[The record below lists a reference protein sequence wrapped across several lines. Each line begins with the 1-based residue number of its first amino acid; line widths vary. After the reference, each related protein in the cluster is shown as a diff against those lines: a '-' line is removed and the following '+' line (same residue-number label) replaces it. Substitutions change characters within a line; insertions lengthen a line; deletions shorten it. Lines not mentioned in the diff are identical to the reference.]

1 MTEMLVEVQVK
12 FDLWIPQG
20 FGTSDCIIF
29 KDDGVC
35 HVIDYK
41 HGSGV
46 KVYAEHNPQGMLYGL
61 GVIQEFGFIHNIKT
75 LKLTIVQPRL
85 DHIDE
90 WEISREDLL
99 AWGEEIKPIAELA
112 MTDVAPL
119 NAGEKQCQFCRAKLG
134 CRARAEMAMNIAQME
149 FDPV

>member
-1 MTEMLVEVQVK
+1 MAEMLVEVQVK
-12 FDLWIPQG
+12 FDRWVPMG

-29 KDDGVC
+29 DGDTC
-35 HVIDYK
+35 YVIDYK

-46 KVYAEHNPQGMLYGL
+46 KVYAENNPQAMLYGL
-61 GVIQEFGFIHNIKT
+61 GVIQEFDFIHNIQH
-75 LKLTIVQPRL
+75 LKLVIVQPRL

-112 MTDVAPL
+112 MTDNAHL
-119 NAGEKQCQFCRAKLG
+119 KAGEKQCQFCRAKLG
-134 CRARAEMAMNIAQME
+134 CRARAQLAMEIAQME
-149 FDPV
+149 FDAV